1 MKKYLLTTV
10 FIFSL
15 SALVAQVT
23 MKKDDGGFWIKEK
36 GENVFFFQKENKSID
51 GKFIRC
57 NYIHPLCT
65 LDGTVMTE
73 DFPEDHLHHRGVFWA
88 WHQIKINGKQVAD
101 GWELND
107 FNEKIS
113 SVEFKQ
119 IDSKGILKTTAEW
132 RSPRWNEGNDPFVEE
147 YALITIHP
155 RTANYRRI
163 DFEISLL
170 ALTDHVEIG
179 GSDDEKGYGGFSVRM
194 KLPEDVRF
202 EGRDGLLEPQNTAIE
217 GGNFVRI
224 AGTIG
229 KNGQQ
234 GGMVIFASPE
244 NPVQPQ
250 TWILRQKASMQNAVF
265 PGRNTVSLST
275 TTPLVLKYSLLI
287 YAGNMSSR
295 QITKALK

>member
-1 MKKYLLTTV
+1 MKKYLLTTA

-23 MKKDDGGFWIKEK
+23 MKKRRWRVWIKEK
-36 GENVFFFQKENKSID
+36 GKNVFFFQKENKSID
-51 GKFIRC
+51 EILPVQL
-57 NYIHPLCT
+57 YPSTIH

-194 KLPEDVRF
+194 KLPEDV
-202 EGRDGLLEPQNTAIE
+202 GLKDETGA
-217 GGNFVRI
+217 R
-224 AGTIG
+224 TS
-229 KNGQQ
+229 KH
-234 GGMVIFASPE
+234 SH
-244 NPVQPQ
+244 
-250 TWILRQKASMQNAVF
+250 
-265 PGRNTVSLST
+265 
-275 TTPLVLKYSLLI
+275 
-287 YAGNMSSR
+287 
-295 QITKALK
+295 